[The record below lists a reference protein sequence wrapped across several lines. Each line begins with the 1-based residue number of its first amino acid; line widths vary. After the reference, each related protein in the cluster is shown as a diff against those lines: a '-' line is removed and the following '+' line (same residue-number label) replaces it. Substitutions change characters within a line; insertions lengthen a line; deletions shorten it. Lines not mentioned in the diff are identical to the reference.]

1 MEIKRLHMYKIWFA
15 DWLSSYFVPDK
26 QLKGGDI
33 MDKSLN
39 KVELR
44 GRVGHDA
51 RILRTEN
58 GGVAARFTLATN
70 EIIKG
75 RDESLRE
82 EVTWHNVV
90 AWSRKGM
97 PDFEKI
103 RKGTFLALEG
113 KIRYVK
119 FTGASGEERNMTEIV
134 ALKMT
139 IPIVE

>member
-1 MEIKRLHMYKIWFA
+1 
-15 DWLSSYFVPDK
+15 
-26 QLKGGDI
+26 

-39 KVELR
+39 RVELK
-44 GRVGHDA
+44 GRVGQDA

-70 EIIKG
+70 EIIRG
-75 RDESLRE
+75 RDDSLRE

-119 FTGASGEERNMTEIV
+119 YTGSQGEERHMTEIV
-134 ALKMT
+134 AQKIT
-139 IPIVE
+139 IPLVE

>member
-1 MEIKRLHMYKIWFA
+1 
-15 DWLSSYFVPDK
+15 
-26 QLKGGDI
+26 

-39 KVELR
+39 RVELR

-51 RILRTEN
+51 RILRIEN

-70 EIIKG
+70 EIIRG
-75 RDESLRE
+75 RDDSLRE
-82 EVTWHNVV
+82 EVTWHSVV

-119 FTGASGEERNMTEIV
+119 YTSSQGEERNVTEIV
-134 ALKMT
+134 AQKIT
-139 IPIVE
+139 IPLVE